1 MRIDNSAYKILIVD
15 DIPKNIQVVGSIL
28 QAENYDIYFANSGK
42 SALWQAQNIQF
53 DLILLDVMMPEMDGF
68 EVCKQLKSVEITK
81 EIPIIFLTA
90 KTDKESTVF
99 GFELGA
105 VDYVTKPF
113 NGTELLARIRTHL
126 ELKAAEKELEEKNK
140 QLQLRNIEI
149 EQQKRELETTN
160 LKLKESEANLLEIN
174 AMKDKFFSIIA
185 HDLKNPFNTIIGF
198 TDLLVNNYDL
208 LTIEAVR
215 KNHLMIYNTA
225 KHAHD
230 LLDNLLYWSRAQTGR
245 LTFNPEKILLN
256 ELVNNAVTLLSPTAL
271 KKNIQLISNIQ
282 PDTKLWG
289 DTEMLKTVLRNLVSN
304 AIKFTN
310 QGGKVLIYAIQYDTA
325 IEVTVE
331 DDGIGISESDQTKL
345 FRIDGNPS
353 TIGTNKETGTGL
365 GLVLCRE
372 FIEKH
377 NGEIWIESQKDKGSK
392 FKFTIPAIPPQ
403 NYEPNLL
410 NN

>member
-1 MRIDNSAYKILIVD
+1 M
-15 DIPKNIQVVGSIL
+15 
-28 QAENYDIYFANSGK
+28 
-42 SALWQAQNIQF
+42 
-53 DLILLDVMMPEMDGF
+53 
-68 EVCKQLKSVEITK
+68 
-81 EIPIIFLTA
+81 
-90 KTDKESTVF
+90 
-99 GFELGA
+99 
-105 VDYVTKPF
+105 
-113 NGTELLARIRTHL
+113 
-126 ELKAAEKELEEKNK
+126 
-140 QLQLRNIEI
+140 
-149 EQQKRELETTN
+149 
-160 LKLKESEANLLEIN
+160 
-174 AMKDKFFSIIA
+174 
-185 HDLKNPFNTIIGF
+185 
-198 TDLLVNNYDL
+198 
-208 LTIEAVR
+208 
-215 KNHLMIYNTA
+215 
-225 KHAHD
+225 
-230 LLDNLLYWSRAQTGR
+230 
-245 LTFNPEKILLN
+245 LN

>member
-215 KNHLMIYNTA
+215 KNHLMI
-225 KHAHD
+225 
-230 LLDNLLYWSRAQTGR
+230 
-245 LTFNPEKILLN
+245 
-256 ELVNNAVTLLSPTAL
+256 
-271 KKNIQLISNIQ
+271 
-282 PDTKLWG
+282 
-289 DTEMLKTVLRNLVSN
+289 
-304 AIKFTN
+304 
-310 QGGKVLIYAIQYDTA
+310 
-325 IEVTVE
+325 
-331 DDGIGISESDQTKL
+331 
-345 FRIDGNPS
+345 
-353 TIGTNKETGTGL
+353 
-365 GLVLCRE
+365 
-372 FIEKH
+372 
-377 NGEIWIESQKDKGSK
+377 
-392 FKFTIPAIPPQ
+392 
-403 NYEPNLL
+403 
-410 NN
+410 